1 MKNRRFLSRA
11 VIASCFLLLAI
22 HLVTTVAAYDS
33 DCTHCTPGP
42 NNGSVANAHISVL
55 QRKRSH
61 NRLSLLP
68 GLSRAEH

>member
-33 DCTHCTPGP
+33 IAPTAHLGLTTGAWPTPIYRNCNRSGATT
-42 NNGSVANAHISVL
+42 GSPYFL
-55 QRKRSH
+55 
-61 NRLSLLP
+61 
-68 GLSRAEH
+68 G